1 MTKTKVTLN
10 FFWGLR
16 FKKKFAGAALVLGE
30 QNEKIKGIRKFAVN

>member
-16 FKKKFAGAALVLGE
+16 FKKKNAGAALLLGD
-30 QNEKIKGIRKFAVN
+30 